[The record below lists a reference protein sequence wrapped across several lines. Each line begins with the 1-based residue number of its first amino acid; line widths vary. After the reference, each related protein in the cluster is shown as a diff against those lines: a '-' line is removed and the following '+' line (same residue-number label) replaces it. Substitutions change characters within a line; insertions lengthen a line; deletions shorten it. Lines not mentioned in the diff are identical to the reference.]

1 MILNDGGHIRSGIS
15 QRKSVLARLLGFIH
29 RILRDMPKPFLSE
42 MISLVC
48 IVKKAHP
55 LKVNL
60 ESLSAQCNS
69 SFATDCI
76 VPSLLADQTNVTLDI
91 SLMER
96 AL

>member
-29 RILRDMPKPFLSE
+29 RILSDMPKPLLSE
-42 MISLVC
+42 MIS
-48 IVKKAHP
+48 IAWIGRKAYP

-76 VPSLLADQTNVTLDI
+76 IARFLADQINVTLDI